1 MIYLTPLRERKEDIP
16 LYVECFINQF
26 NIKYKKNVDKMSTS
40 LKNLLLKYPW
50 PGNVRELRHVVE
62 SMINVSD
69 NSILNIKNLPIYLV
83 DVLDVDENQLSN
95 AIKTEYSR
103 NSNAS
108 LKEVLEQVEKEHII
122 NALASCKG
130 KISQAAEI
138 LGIPR
143 QTLKFRMDKL
153 KIKNLKI

>member
-1 MIYLTPLRERKEDIP
+1 
-16 LYVECFINQF
+16 
-26 NIKYKKNVDKMSTS
+26 MSTS